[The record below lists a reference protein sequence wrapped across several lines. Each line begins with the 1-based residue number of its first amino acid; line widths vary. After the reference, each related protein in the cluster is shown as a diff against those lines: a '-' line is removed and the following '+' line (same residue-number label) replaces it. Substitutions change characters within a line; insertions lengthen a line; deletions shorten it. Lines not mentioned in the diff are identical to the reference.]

1 LVRIVSEAPLTV
13 AVAVLMR
20 AALGVVVG
28 VALGAVVGA
37 VVGVAVGTVVGVGAG
52 LLEVVD
58 PPQATTSNAT
68 ARISVTGK
76 ERRSDIICWV
86 LLWY

>member
-1 LVRIVSEAPLTV
+1 LVRIVFEAPLTV

-20 AALGVVVG
+20 AAV
-28 VALGAVVGA
+28 GAVVGA
-37 VVGVAVGTVVGVGAG
+37 VVGVGAG
-52 LLEVVD
+52 LLEAVD

-76 ERRSDIICWV
+76 ERRRDIICWF

>member
-1 LVRIVSEAPLTV
+1 MRIVFEAPLTV

-20 AALGVVVG
+20 AALGAVVG
-28 VALGAVVGA
+28 VAVGA
-37 VVGVAVGTVVGVGAG
+37 VVGVAVGTVVGVGDG
-52 LLEVVD
+52 LLEAVD

-76 ERRSDIICWV
+76 ERRRDIIIWF
-86 LLWY
+86 LLSY

>member
-1 LVRIVSEAPLTV
+1 VRIVSEVPLTV

-20 AALGVVVG
+20 AALGTVV
-28 VALGAVVGA
+28 GAVVGA
-37 VVGVAVGTVVGVGAG
+37 VVGVAVGAVVGAVVGAG
-52 LLEVVD
+52 LLEAVD

-76 ERRSDIICWV
+76 ERRRDIICWV
-86 LLWY
+86 LLW

>member
-1 LVRIVSEAPLTV
+1 VRIVSEVPLTV

-20 AALGVVVG
+20 AEFE
-28 VALGAVVGA
+28 A
-37 VVGVAVGTVVGVGAG
+37 VVGVAVGAIVGVGVG
-52 LLEVVD
+52 LFEAVD

-68 ARISVTGK
+68 ARRSVTGK
-76 ERRSDIICWV
+76 ERRKDIIIWL

>member
-1 LVRIVSEAPLTV
+1 MRIVSEAPLTV

-20 AALGVVVG
+20 AAVGTVVG
-28 VALGAVVGA
+28 VAVGA
-37 VVGVAVGTVVGVGAG
+37 VVGVGVG
-52 LLEVVD
+52 LLEAVD

-68 ARISVTGK
+68 ARISVNGK
-76 ERRSDIICWV
+76 ERRREIICWF

>member
-1 LVRIVSEAPLTV
+1 VRIVSEVPLTV

-20 AALGVVVG
+20 AALGT
-28 VALGAVVGA
+28 VVGA
-37 VVGVAVGTVVGVGAG
+37 VVGVAVGAVVGAG
-52 LLEVVD
+52 LLEAVD

-76 ERRSDIICWV
+76 ERRRDIICWV

>member
-1 LVRIVSEAPLTV
+1 LVRIVSEVPLTV

-20 AALGVVVG
+20 AALGTAVR
-28 VALGAVVGA
+28 AVVGA
-37 VVGVAVGTVVGVGAG
+37 VVGAAVGAG
-52 LLEVVD
+52 LLEAVD

-68 ARISVTGK
+68 ARRSVTGK
-76 ERRSDIICWV
+76 ERRRDIICWV